1 MPPARLTWEPEVT
14 DFLLNTFVTLLVVR
28 DPVGLVP
35 VYIGLTTSATK
46 AERRVMAL
54 RGVGIA
60 ALVLLAFSLGGQA
73 LLGALGVGLPAFRI
87 AGGLLLFLLAMDMI
101 LARQTGAR
109 SATDQEQDE
118 ARQHKDISVF
128 PLAIPLIAGPGAMTS
143 LLLLMGRAGDDP
155 LLLLS
160 LFGLLLLV
168 LGLCLIALLFSG
180 HLMRMLGITGSNV
193 VSRVL
198 GIILA
203 ALAVQFVLDGIR
215 GSGLVS

>member
-1 MPPARLTWEPEVT
+1 MN
-14 DFLLNTFVTLLVVR
+14 DFLLNTFVTLVVVL

-35 VYIGLTTSATK
+35 IYIGLTAGATQN
-46 AERRVMAL
+46 ERKRMAL

-73 LLGALGVGLPAFRI
+73 LLSALGVSLAAFRI

-109 SATDQEQDE
+109 STTDQEQDE
-118 ARQHKDISVF
+118 ARTHKDISVF

-143 LLLLMGRAGDDP
+143 LLLLMGRANGDP
-155 LLLLS
+155 TYLFG

-168 LGLCLIALLFSG
+168 LGLCLTTLLLSQR
-180 HLMRMLGITGSNV
+180 LMRVLGVTGSNV

-198 GIILA
+198 GVILA

-215 GSGLVS
+215 GAGIFS

>member
-1 MPPARLTWEPEVT
+1 VA
-14 DFLLNTFVTLLVVR
+14 DFLLNTFVTLLVVL
-28 DPVGLVP
+28 DPVGLAP
-35 VYIGLTTSATK
+35 LYMGLTVGATHL
-46 AERRVMAL
+46 ERRQMAL

-73 LLGALGVGLPAFRI
+73 LLSALGVSLAAFRI

-101 LARQTGAR
+101 LARHTGAR
-109 SATDQEQDE
+109 STTDQEQDE

-143 LLLLMGRAGDDP
+143 LLLLMGRAGEDP
-155 LLLLS
+155 MLLTA
-160 LFGLLLLV
+160 LFALLLLV
-168 LGLCLIALLFSG
+168 LGLCLAALLLSE
-180 HLMRMLGITGSNV
+180 HLMRLLGITGANV

-203 ALAVQFVLDGIR
+203 ALAVQFVLDGLR
-215 GSGLVS
+215 GSGLFL